1 MEFKTLMVHLELGQ
15 SNDRL
20 LAIATDLAQRL
31 KAHIV
36 GIAGC
41 QPVLLDW
48 ADAYISA
55 EVLAEDRKEIEKQ
68 LVAAEKEFRAAMDGK
83 AVSAEWRS
91 TVTMGSLADYIA
103 NQARAADLIIT
114 GPDIGPSLFDHT
126 RRVGIT
132 DLVMDAG
139 RPVLI
144 VPKGQGQLPLH
155 HVLIGWKG
163 TRECRRAAADALP
176 LLKLAYQVSV
186 MEIAADEDLSRAK
199 HHVSDVVD
207 WLGRHGVKAKAA
219 AFAAAGPDS
228 DRLQELGRE
237 MQADL
242 VVAGAYGHSRLREWV
257 LGGVTGDFLL
267 SPDRCVLLSH

>member
-1 MEFKTLMVHLELGQ
+1 MEFKTLMAHLELGQ
-15 SNDRL
+15 PNDHL
-20 LAIATDLAQRL
+20 LAIAADLAQRL
-31 KAHIV
+31 KAHMV

-41 QPVLLDW
+41 QPIRLDW
-48 ADAYISA
+48 TDAYITA
-55 EVLAEDRKEIEKQ
+55 EVLAEDAKEIERQ
-68 LVAAEKEFRAAMDGK
+68 MGVAEKAFRAAMEGR
-83 AVSAEWRS
+83 AAGAEWRS

-103 NQARAADLIIT
+103 TQARAADLIIT
-114 GPDIGPSLFDHT
+114 GPDIGASLFDHT

-132 DLVMDAG
+132 DLVMEAG

-163 TRECRRAAADALP
+163 TRECRRAVADALP

-186 MEIAADEDLSRAK
+186 TEIAADADMSRAK
-199 HHVSDVVD
+199 HHVSDVAA
-207 WLGRHGVKAKAA
+207 WLGRHGIKAKAA
-219 AFAAAGPDS
+219 AVAAAGADS
-228 DRLQELGRE
+228 DRLQELARE
-237 MQADL
+237 TQADL

-267 SPDRCVLLSH
+267 SPDRCVFLSH